1 MLISML
7 AKKDSCLDYKSLF
20 ILIAVVYYLIG
31 VLCDMAFCLWVRSS
45 FSVPSSPRMFWLFL
59 ESSTLQMKVLQSFE
73 TSVNSME
80 QRSSWEPV
88 WFSVGSQVIK
98 KFPAFDGTRRFITAF
113 TRTHHL
119 SLSWTRSIQSM
130 PTPYFSKI
138 HFNIILPSKPESSKW
153 YLSKD
158 TSQYL
163 NRLERLALPLW

>member
-7 AKKDSCLDYKSLF
+7 AKKDSCIDYKSLF
-20 ILIAVVYYLIG
+20 ILIAVVYYFIG
-31 VLCDMAFCLWVRSS
+31 VLCDMAFCRWVRSS

-98 KFPAFDGTRRFITAF
+98 KFPAF

-130 PTPYFSKI
+130 PPSYFSKI
-138 HFNIILPSKPESSKW
+138 HFNIILPSKPGSSKW

-163 NRLERLALPLW
+163 NRLERLASPLW